1 MRSLVIA
8 LLLSAGTT
16 LAALGQCVTLA
27 TTTPA
32 AAPAATPAAIG
43 AKRPAAA
50 RQAADLT
57 ARQGPELITAAAA
70 VTHDGPSTTQPA
82 PARTRGTPGERP
94 RRAGPAMLLAAL
106 ALMSAIALRRFSARD
121 Q

>member
-16 LAALGQCVTLA
+16 LAALGQCVTPA
-27 TTTPA
+27 TTT
-32 AAPAATPAAIG
+32 PAATPAAIG

-50 RQAADLT
+50 ARQAADLT
-57 ARQGPELITAAAA
+57 ARQAPELITAAAA

-82 PARTRGTPGERP
+82 PPRTRGTPGERP